1 MLKLVKAEKI
11 MRKSNYTQEFKD
23 STIKFCI
30 DNSDKSVSS
39 IAKDLGLN
47 KGTLSLW
54 VNEYKIKNNLKPS
67 SEVKNETLEEENKRL
82 RKELAILKQEKDI
95 LKKAAAYYKVCLDKK
110 SFKEF

>member
-1 MLKLVKAEKI
+1 MLKLVKVEKI

-47 KGTLSLW
+47 KGTLALW
-54 VNEYKIKNNLKPS
+54 VNEYKAKNNLLPKN
-67 SEVKNETLEEENKRL
+67 EIKNETLEEENKRL
-82 RKELAILKQEKDI
+82 RKELSILKQEKEI
-95 LKKAAAYYKVCLDKK
+95 LKKAAAYAACETL
-110 SFKEF
+110 

>member
-1 MLKLVKAEKI
+1 MKKI
-11 MRKSNYTQEFKD
+11 NYTQEFKD

-47 KGTLSLW
+47 KGTLALW
-54 VNEYKIKNNLKPS
+54 VNEYKAKNNLLPKN
-67 SEVKNETLEEENKRL
+67 EIKNETLEEENKRL
-82 RKELAILKQEKDI
+82 RKELSILKQEKEMK
-95 LKKAAAYYKVCLDKK
+95 LYKVCLDKK

>member
-1 MLKLVKAEKI
+1 MLKLVKVENR
-11 MRKSNYTQEFKD
+11 MRKNNYTQEFKD

-30 DNSDKSVSS
+30 DNNDKSISS

-95 LKKAAAYYKVCLDKK
+95 LKKAAAY
-110 SFKEF
+110 FAKETL